1 MTSGLDASLGYAAPP
16 GTAWLYNTDAY
27 HRNGFVVAKKTG
39 KTLDQYTRATMFDPI
54 GVGTS
59 AWSTRGQAMDSKG
72 MLVDSLDMNARDMAR
87 VGLLVMHG
95 GKWQDKVI
103 VPSAYMKEA
112 TMPSQTLNP
121 SYGFLFWLNGQASAL
136 FPPAQ
141 PHAGSLM
148 PSAPPDLVAALGA
161 NDQKIHASPAA
172 KIVVTRQ
179 GAAAGGAALA
189 ATGWDEELWQ
199 KLSAAKLK

>member
-1 MTSGLDASLGYAAPP
+1 
-16 GTAWLYNTDAY
+16 
-27 HRNGFVVAKKTG
+27 
-39 KTLDQYTRATMFDPI
+39 MFDPI

-59 AWSTRGQAMDSKG
+59 AWSTRGQAKDSKG

-103 VPSAYMKEA
+103 VPSAYMEDA
-112 TMPSQTLNP
+112 TAPSQTLNP
-121 SYGFLFWLNGQASAL
+121 SYGFLFWLNGQSSAL
-136 FPPAQ
+136 LPPAQ

-148 PSAPPDLVAALGA
+148 PSAPLDLVAALGA

-199 KLSAAKLK
+199 KLSAAKLE